1 MPKIDLREYKKE
13 IRSQMRRIRREM
25 SPQTVQE
32 KNDRIYKRL
41 IATQQY
47 RRAKTVVVYVSKE
60 LEVDTRRLMEHCMG
74 RRQTGGCTPL
84 CGKHTTDEDAPVGS
98 MEDLEEGAYGILE
111 PYSNLPVLED
121 TTNAICIVPAFCND
135 YRGYRVGYGG
145 GYYDR
150 YLSTFQGVKIGVNYS
165 DCVRPKLIGGRY
177 DVPVDLLVTDC
188 YLRRCTTRPSV
199 RHRKPVRQGTKGDAR

>member
-47 RRAKTVVVYVSKE
+47 RQAKTVVVYVSKE
-60 LEVDTRRLMEHCMG
+60 LEVDTRRLMEHAWAD
-74 RRQTGGCTPL
+74 
-84 CGKHTTDEDAPVGS
+84 GKQVAAPRCVENTRLMKMHLIGS

-150 YLSTFQGVKIGVNYS
+150 WLESFSGTTVGLCRECVLQRSLPVEPHDLGVHV
-165 DCVRPKLIGGRY
+165 
-177 DVPVDLLVTDC
+177 LVTDRRV
-188 YLRRCTTRPSV
+188 LRF
-199 RHRKPVRQGTKGDAR
+199 

>member
-60 LEVDTRRLMEHCMG
+60 LEVDTRCLMEHAWAD
-74 RRQTGGCTPL
+74 
-84 CGKHTTDEDAPVGS
+84 GKQVAAPRCVENTRLMKMHLIGS

-111 PYSNLPVLED
+111 PYSDLPVLED

-150 YLSTFQGVKIGVNYS
+150 YLPQLACPTMLL
-165 DCVRPKLIGGRY
+165 CRGRLVTEDIPTEDH
-177 DVPVDLLVTDC
+177 DVPATYLVTEAGLTLC
-188 YLRRCTTRPSV
+188 QRT
-199 RHRKPVRQGTKGDAR
+199 A

>member
-60 LEVDTRRLMEHCMG
+60 LEVDTEA
-74 RRQTGGCTPL
+74 
-84 CGKHTTDEDAPVGS
+84 DSADA
-98 MEDLEEGAYGILE
+98 
-111 PYSNLPVLED
+111 
-121 TTNAICIVPAFCND
+121 
-135 YRGYRVGYGG
+135 
-145 GYYDR
+145 
-150 YLSTFQGVKIGVNYS
+150 
-165 DCVRPKLIGGRY
+165 VRHSGGRAGRK
-177 DVPVDLLVTDC
+177 DVQTAGRTHPGVQIRAFRPV
-188 YLRRCTTRPSV
+188 S
-199 RHRKPVRQGTKGDAR
+199 Q

>member
-25 SPQTVQE
+25 SPQTVQA

-60 LEVDTRRLMEHCMG
+60 LEVDTRRLMEHAWAD
-74 RRQTGGCTPL
+74 
-84 CGKHTTDEDAPVGS
+84 GKQVAAPRCV
-98 MEDLEEGAYGILE
+98 ENTRLE

-177 DVPVDLLVTDC
+177 DVPVDLLVTDR

>member
-60 LEVDTRRLMEHCMG
+60 LEVDTRCLMEHAWADGKQVAAPRAQACSI
-74 RRQTGGCTPL
+74 RQRVST
-84 CGKHTTDEDAPVGS
+84 S
-98 MEDLEEGAYGILE
+98 SSLE
-111 PYSNLPVLED
+111 
-121 TTNAICIVPAFCND
+121 T
-135 YRGYRVGYGG
+135 
-145 GYYDR
+145 
-150 YLSTFQGVKIGVNYS
+150 
-165 DCVRPKLIGGRY
+165 
-177 DVPVDLLVTDC
+177 
-188 YLRRCTTRPSV
+188 
-199 RHRKPVRQGTKGDAR
+199 

>member
-60 LEVDTRRLMEHCMG
+60 LEVDTRRLMEHAPDW
-74 RRQTGGCTPL
+74 QHGGP
-84 CGKHTTDEDAPVGS
+84 GEGS
-98 MEDLEEGAYGILE
+98 LWHPGAIQQSAG
-111 PYSNLPVLED
+111 
-121 TTNAICIVPAFCND
+121 A
-135 YRGYRVGYGG
+135 G
-145 GYYDR
+145 GY
-150 YLSTFQGVKIGVNYS
+150 
-165 DCVRPKLIGGRY
+165 
-177 DVPVDLLVTDC
+177 
-188 YLRRCTTRPSV
+188 
-199 RHRKPVRQGTKGDAR
+199 H

>member
-60 LEVDTRRLMEHCMG
+60 LEVDTRRLMEHAWAD
-74 RRQTGGCTPL
+74 
-84 CGKHTTDEDAPVGS
+84 GKQVAAPRCVENTRLMKMHLIGS

-121 TTNAICIVPAFCND
+121 TTNAICIGTRLLQRLP
-135 YRGYRVGYGG
+135 RLSGG
-145 GYYDR
+145 
-150 YLSTFQGVKIGVNYS
+150 
-165 DCVRPKLIGGRY
+165 
-177 DVPVDLLVTDC
+177 
-188 YLRRCTTRPSV
+188 LRRRLLRPLSFHLSGSED
-199 RHRKPVRQGTKGDAR
+199 RS